1 MLDLVRRY
9 VEAGRD
15 ALSPQKAQ
23 DLARALVK
31 QGEAGRD
38 QASTVARQLL
48 EWSRRNSE
56 RFRETV
62 QREVRRQIT
71 RAGFAT
77 KDEVEGL
84 RRRVRELERSS
95 PSPKRTSSKSAG
107 RRKTATRKTATR
119 KKSTTRKAATRKS
132 TSARPSA
139 APRPPSGG
147 GSSSG

>member
-23 DLARALVK
+23 ELARALVK

-48 EWSRRNSE
+48 DWSRRNSE

-95 PSPKRTSSKSAG
+95 PSAKQTSSKTAG
-107 RRKTATRKTATR
+107 RRKTATR
-119 KKSTTRKAATRKS
+119 KKSTTRKAATTRRKS
-132 TSARPSA
+132 TSARPST
-139 APRPPSGG
+139 APRRPSGG
-147 GSSSG
+147 GSSAG